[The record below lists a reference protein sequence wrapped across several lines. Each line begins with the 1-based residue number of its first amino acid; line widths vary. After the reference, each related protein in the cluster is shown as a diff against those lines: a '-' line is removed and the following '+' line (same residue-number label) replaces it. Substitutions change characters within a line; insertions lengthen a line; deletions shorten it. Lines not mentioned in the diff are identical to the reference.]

1 MPKLAKPL
9 TELEVRKAKPQERAY
24 MLADGKG
31 LHLSVSPTG
40 LKSWVL
46 RFRLPGSRTATP
58 ATIGHYP
65 TMSLAEARARALE
78 TARDA
83 KVGVAT
89 AGVRKA
95 MRSVIEADIARKDH
109 QALAEAQAREAQLEA
124 VATRWLA
131 ENRDRWQSET
141 FRKARLVVESY
152 FIPKLGAADL
162 RTLQTKDV
170 RPLLLEMSSK
180 VPQLARKA
188 RQYMGQIVEHAINEG
203 LRSEDS
209 TLRLARILPK
219 AKLGHMPAITEKEG
233 RLGELM
239 RSIDVY
245 ENRVVRAAL
254 ILLTLTVM
262 RPGVVASAR
271 WSEFDLEKAEWAV
284 PGMEPDGVTNRMKT
298 GQDFT
303 TPLPRQA
310 VMALKEMHRRSSG
323 EEYVF
328 PPQARQQ
335 SLHLSRDALSK
346 AVREMGFKGEHSPHG
361 FRATWRTL
369 GRERLKIEVDVLEC
383 QLAHAPKSET
393 EAAYA
398 RMKFLHE
405 RCRVLQE
412 WANYLDRLRD
422 DAEVVPLKKS
432 A

>member
-245 ENRVVRAAL
+245 E
-254 ILLTLTVM
+254 T
-262 RPGVVASAR
+262 
-271 WSEFDLEKAEWAV
+271 
-284 PGMEPDGVTNRMKT
+284 
-298 GQDFT
+298 
-303 TPLPRQA
+303 
-310 VMALKEMHRRSSG
+310 
-323 EEYVF
+323 
-328 PPQARQQ
+328 
-335 SLHLSRDALSK
+335 
-346 AVREMGFKGEHSPHG
+346 
-361 FRATWRTL
+361 
-369 GRERLKIEVDVLEC
+369 
-383 QLAHAPKSET
+383 
-393 EAAYA
+393 
-398 RMKFLHE
+398 
-405 RCRVLQE
+405 
-412 WANYLDRLRD
+412 
-422 DAEVVPLKKS
+422 
-432 A
+432 